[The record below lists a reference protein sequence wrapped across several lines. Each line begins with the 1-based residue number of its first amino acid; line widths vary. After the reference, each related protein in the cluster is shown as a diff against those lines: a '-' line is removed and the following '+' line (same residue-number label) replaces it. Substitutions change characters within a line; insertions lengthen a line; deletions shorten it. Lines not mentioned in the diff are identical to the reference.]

1 MSTLHTTILSPV
13 PDYVTKD
20 ELWAAVPYGSQ
31 YMVLSKGKQIEV
43 FPTLSDARAFITKKI
58 KASTGGSAP
67 RKPKKSKNPSK
78 GTLTPFL
85 Q

>member
-1 MSTLHTTILSPV
+1 MSILHTTILSPV

-20 ELWAAVPYGSQ
+20 ELWAAVPYGTQ
-31 YMVLSKGKQIEV
+31 YMVLNNGKQNEV
-43 FPTLSDARAFITKKI
+43 FATLPEARAFIAKKI
-58 KASTGGSAP
+58 KASTGGSIP
-67 RKPKKSKNPSK
+67 KKPKKSKNPSK